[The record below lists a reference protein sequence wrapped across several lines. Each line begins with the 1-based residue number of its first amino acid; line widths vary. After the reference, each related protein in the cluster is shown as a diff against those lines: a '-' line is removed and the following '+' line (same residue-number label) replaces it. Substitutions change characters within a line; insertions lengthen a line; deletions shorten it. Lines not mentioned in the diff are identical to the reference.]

1 MRACYTLMGD
11 FRGLFCCGAWR
22 WGRECVGVF
31 AWGAVVLGACALF
44 LWCGLVVVV
53 VGGAGVLLE
62 RSVCLGVVVYV
73 CFFFPICVLGE
84 GVEAGVCTIWCWVI
98 FLFFVVLAVVGRGV
112 SRFYFLFLGGAVSM
126 LRMLRVRLFCLYRR
140 SVGVTLCESL
150 G

>member
-22 WGRECVGVF
+22 WGREGVGVL

-62 RSVCLGVVVYV
+62 RSVCLGGGVRW
-73 CFFFPICVLGE
+73 CFCSICVLGE
-84 GVEAGVCTIWCWVI
+84 GMEVGVCTIWYWVI

-112 SRFYFLFLGGAVSM
+112 SRFYFLFLEGAVSM
-126 LRMLRVRLFCLYRR
+126 LRMLRVRWFCLRRR
-140 SVGVTLCESL
+140 SVGVILCESL

>member
-62 RSVCLGVVVYV
+62 RSVCLGSGIRWCLYS
-73 CFFFPICVLGE
+73 ICVLGG
-84 GVEAGVCTIWCWVI
+84 GVGAGVCTIWCWVI

-112 SRFYFLFLGGAVSM
+112 SRFYFLFLGRAVSM
-126 LRMLRVRLFCLYRR
+126 LRMLRVRWFCLYSR
-140 SVGVTLCESL
+140 SVGATFC
-150 G
+150 

>member
-22 WGRECVGVF
+22 WGREDVVVLTG
-31 AWGAVVLGACALF
+31 GAVVLGACALF
-44 LWCGLVVVV
+44 LWWVLVVV

-62 RSVCLGVVVYV
+62 RSVCLGGGVRW
-73 CFFFPICVLGE
+73 CFCSICVLGE
-84 GVEAGVCTIWCWVI
+84 GMEVGVCTIWYWVI

-112 SRFYFLFLGGAVSM
+112 SRFYFLFLEGAVSM
-126 LRMLRVRLFCLYRR
+126 LRMLRVRWFCLHRR